1 LQLVS
6 GEIQCSRVRIGS
18 MPTLGEL
25 PAQERKELARSLA
38 KDVWDVV
45 EHHGELDGVSL
56 EDQVFHRLE
65 WSGLLHES
73 NFCTNLNKRAQV
85 AKLKEFHDTR
95 QKTCDCA
102 EQYDKDVANGV
113 EKMAPGFARK
123 SDELRRTYL
132 TVHIMRELCNPDS
145 PFATLRTADAIDDQD
160 RSDESNDD
168 DDHDD
173 DDVDYDVDGGEES
186 EDSEESDS
194 DSDCEANK
202 VLDKADEEDA
212 SDGGSDSDSDSGS
225 ASGSGS
231 GSEELPSKRKKLE
244 RTAATPRIPAP
255 PTQACTGDDSDLS
268 DA

>member
-1 LQLVS
+1 VS

-45 EHHGELDGVSL
+45 EHYGELDGVSL

-95 QKTCDCA
+95 QKTCDYA

-186 EDSEESDS
+186 EDSEETEESDS

-212 SDGGSDSDSDSGS
+212 SDG
-225 ASGSGS
+225 GS

>member
-1 LQLVS
+1 VS

-95 QKTCDCA
+95 QKTCDYA

-186 EDSEESDS
+186 EDSEETEESDS